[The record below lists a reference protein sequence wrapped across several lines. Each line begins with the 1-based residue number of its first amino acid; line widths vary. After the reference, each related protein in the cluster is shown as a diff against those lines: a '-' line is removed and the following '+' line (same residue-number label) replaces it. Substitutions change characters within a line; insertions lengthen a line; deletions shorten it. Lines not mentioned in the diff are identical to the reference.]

1 MITQQRGKH
10 HHLAISKH
18 HHLAITAALN
28 LSIMSVAGTVR
39 VVRKPLTSRFAA
51 KAPITLTPAAVSRL
65 NSLMGGSKDKYEGIR
80 LDVKSRGCGGNSF
93 TLDYAEK
100 KERSDEVVEA
110 DGNSPPPPLSLSLSL
125 LAPPRRDKANLASF

>member
-1 MITQQRGKH
+1 
-10 HHLAISKH
+10 
-18 HHLAITAALN
+18 
-28 LSIMSVAGTVR
+28 MSVAGTVR

-65 NSLMGGSKDKYEGIR
+65 HSLMGGSKDKYEGIR

-100 KERSDEVVEA
+100 KERTDEVVEA
-110 DGNSPPPPLSLSLSL
+110 DAGVKVFVGSKAL
-125 LAPPRRDKANLASF
+125 LHVIGTEMDYVEDDLQAGFVFNNPQAKSTCGCGESFTL

>member
-1 MITQQRGKH
+1 
-10 HHLAISKH
+10 
-18 HHLAITAALN
+18 
-28 LSIMSVAGTVR
+28 MSVAGTVR

-65 NSLMGGSKDKYEGIR
+65 HSLMGGSKDKYEGIR

-100 KERSDEVVEA
+100 KERTDEVVEA
-110 DGNSPPPPLSLSLSL
+110 DGT
-125 LAPPRRDKANLASF
+125 APPRISHH

>member
-1 MITQQRGKH
+1 
-10 HHLAISKH
+10 
-18 HHLAITAALN
+18 
-28 LSIMSVAGTVR
+28 MSVAGTVR

-65 NSLMGGSKDKYEGIR
+65 HSLMGGSKDKYEGIR

-100 KERSDEVVEA
+100 KERTDEVVEA
-110 DGNSPPPPLSLSLSL
+110 DAGVKVFVGSKAL
-125 LAPPRRDKANLASF
+125 LHVIGTEMDYVEDDLQSGFVFNNPQAKSTCGCGESFTM

>member
-1 MITQQRGKH
+1 
-10 HHLAISKH
+10 
-18 HHLAITAALN
+18 
-28 LSIMSVAGTVR
+28 MSVAGTVR

-65 NSLMGGSKDKYEGIR
+65 HSLMGGSKDKYEGIR

-100 KERSDEVVEA
+100 KERTDEVVEA
-110 DGNSPPPPLSLSLSL
+110 DAGVKVFVGSKAL
-125 LAPPRRDKANLASF
+125 LHVIGTEMDYVEDDLQSGFVFNNPQAKSTCGCGESFTL